1 MVIKL
6 DSYIK
11 GIFRKF
17 IFTSNNNYVVGL
29 FKIKETNDMNLKD
42 FENRTITITGYFHE
56 LTVDE
61 NYIMHGNVIDNPKYG
76 MQYNVSEYERITP
89 EGKDAVI
96 EFLSSGLFTG
106 IGEKTAK
113 NIVDSLGEDT
123 LKLIEEDY
131 SNLLLVPNMKQEKAK
146 KIHETLVKYNESY
159 NIIIYLNNIGF
170 TTKDSMLIYNNLK
183 DNTINIINNNIY
195 SLIDIVPEITFNK
208 LEKVRKNL
216 DILDDD
222 VNRILY
228 GIIYVFNNLCFNLG
242 DTYLELEDLIK
253 DVNKVLCL
261 NITLEELDYYMYELQ
276 KLGKVKIIGKKY
288 FLTEYYN
295 AENYISDILYFLT
308 NKKDTRY
315 KNINNDIESVEMY
328 FDIKYNKE
336 QRNAIKNS
344 IVKNFNII
352 TGGPGTGKT
361 TIIKGIV
368 EVYKKVH
375 NLNYMDLTNK
385 MALLAPTGRAAKR
398 MGEASLMP
406 ASTIH
411 RFLKWNKD
419 TDTFMINEQNKS
431 DVDFVIIDEVSMID
445 TILLSN
451 LLKGLKKNVKIVMIG
466 DYNQL
471 ESVGPGKVLKDLIDS
486 DMVNVIKLNELY
498 RQKEDSYIA
507 TLAKEIKDNEL
518 DNTFTS
524 KKADFN
530 FIESENYNIKN
541 YIKELVKKAIERGY
555 NSSDIQVLAPMYKGE
570 NGIDNLNKILQE
582 VFNPNLGQD
591 YIKYGDVIYRVNDK
605 ILKLENDP
613 DNNVFNG
620 DIGYIIKI
628 DDKEM
633 TIDFDGTVVRYTQK
647 DFNTI
652 KHGYAISIHKA
663 QGSEFKIVI
672 MPVSTSYKFM
682 LYKKIIY
689 TGVTRAKQSLIIVGS
704 KEAFMYAV
712 SNTNA
717 YERRTNLKDDL
728 FLCIK

>member
-1 MVIKL
+1 MS
-6 DSYIK
+6 SYIK
-11 GIFRKF
+11 GTFRKF
-17 IFTSNNNYVVGL
+17 IFESNNNYVIGL
-29 FKIKETNDMNLKD
+29 FKLKETDDDNLYD
-42 FENRTITITGYFHE
+42 FVNRTITITGYFHE
-56 LTVDE
+56 LSIDE
-61 NYIMHGNVIDNPKYG
+61 NYIMHGEIVNNPKYG
-76 MQYNVSEYERITP
+76 MQYNVLEYERITP
-89 EGKDAVI
+89 EGKDAVV

-113 NIVDSLGEDT
+113 NIVDTLGDDT

-131 SNLLLVPNMKQEKAK
+131 SNLLLVPNMKKDKAI
-146 KIHETLVKYNESY
+146 KIHETLSKYNESY
-159 NIIIYLNNIGF
+159 NTIIYLNNIGF
-170 TTKDSMLIYNNLK
+170 TTKDSMSIYNVLK
-183 DNTINIINNNIY
+183 ENVINTLKNNVY
-195 SLIDIVPEITFNK
+195 SLIDLVPEITYLK
-208 LEKVRKNL
+208 IEKVRKKLNIS
-216 DILDDD
+216 DEDK
-222 VNRILY
+222 NRILY
-228 GIIYVFNNLCFNLG
+228 GIIYVFNNICFSLG
-242 DTYLELEDLIK
+242 DTYLYLEDLLPEVKKIL
-253 DVNKVLCL
+253 D
-261 NITLEELDYYMYELQ
+261 IDMFLEDLEYYMYELQ
-276 KLGKVKIIGKKY
+276 KLGKIKIVGKKY
-288 FLTEYYN
+288 FLTEYYD
-295 AENYISDILYFLT
+295 AENYISDILYYLT
-308 NKKDTRY
+308 NKKDTKY

-336 QRNAIKNS
+336 QKLAIKNS
-344 IVKNFNII
+344 ITKNFNII

-385 MALLAPTGRAAKR
+385 MALLAPTGRASKR
-398 MGEASLMP
+398 MGEAALMP

-419 TDTFMINEQNKS
+419 TDTFMVNEQNKS
-431 DVDFVIIDEVSMID
+431 NVDFVIIDEVSMID

-451 LLKGLKKNVKIVMIG
+451 LFKGLKKDVKIVMIG

-471 ESVGPGKVLKDLIDS
+471 ESVGPGKILKDLIDS
-486 DMVNVIKLNELY
+486 DLVNVIKLNELY

-507 TLAKEIKDNEL
+507 TLAKEIKDNEM
-518 DNTFTS
+518 NINFT

-530 FIESENYNIKN
+530 FIETDNYNIRN
-541 YIKELVKKAIERGY
+541 YIKELVKKAIDKGY
-555 NSSDIQVLAPMYKGE
+555 DSADIQVLAPMYKGE

-591 YIKYGDVIYRVNDK
+591 FIKYGDVIYRANDK

-620 DIGYIIKI
+620 DIGYITSIN
-628 DDKEM
+628 DKEM
-633 TIDFDGTVVRYTQK
+633 TIDFDGTIVKYRSK

-672 MPVSTSYKFM
+672 MPVSPSYKFM

-704 KEAFMYAV
+704 KEAFLYAV
-712 SNTNA
+712 NNTNA
-717 YERRTNLKDDL
+717 YERRTNLKEDL
-728 FLCIK
+728 FSCINTL